1 MTASFEESLGLRI
14 NSQELFLSSRG
25 YLSAIPKDFA
35 PKSVMIGQLAI
46 NPNIKAKQ
54 LLECMKDSTA
64 LYYSGGLEADNYVG
78 IHEAPEKG
86 YFHVDIGKGRVFI
99 YFYAKDLNAK
109 DYAKELLGKFSGFK
123 TNNTIRGG
131 VWAYFSYMMA
141 NGDVNKF
148 NEFLKCP
155 TWNSINKNYPTGIKE
170 KLDVL
175 VREKRPWE
183 NGRLVILSG
192 PAGTGKTFF
201 IRSLMMAWRNKFNFC
216 IVTDPER
223 LASDPAYYYDIGSR
237 RRGYDDEDY
246 EPSPVARALARKNKK
261 IERSLLILED
271 SADLIL
277 TESRQ
282 KHYDKIGKL
291 LNMTDGLLGQ
301 SREDIFLI
309 TFNEDVKDIDAA
321 FLRPGRCLLNAEF
334 REFEEAEA
342 TEWLADHKKTDFA
355 VSDKMSLA
363 QLYAALYAK
372 QEGKDIPAEAR
383 LGFHA

>member
-14 NSQELFLSSRG
+14 NSQESFLSSRG

-35 PKSVMIGQLAI
+35 PKSVMFGQLRI
-46 NPNIKAKQ
+46 NPNVKVQQ
-54 LLECMKDSTA
+54 LVDCLKDSNA
-64 LYYSGGLEADNYVG
+64 LYYSGGLEASNYIG

-99 YFYAKDLNAK
+99 YFYAKDINAK
-109 DYAKELLGKFSGFK
+109 DYAKELLDKFSGFK
-123 TNNTIRGG
+123 ISNTVRGG
-131 VWAYFSYMMA
+131 AWSYFSYMMA

-155 TWNSINKNYPTGIKE
+155 TWKSINKNYPAGIRE
-170 KLDVL
+170 KLDIL

-216 IVTDPER
+216 VVTDPER
-223 LASDPAYYYDIGSR
+223 FASDPAYYYDVGSR
-237 RRGYDDEDY
+237 RTAFDEDDEF
-246 EPSPVARALARKNKK
+246 EGSAVRRLARKNKR

-342 TEWLADHKKTDFA
+342 TEWLVNHKKTDFA

-383 LGFHA
+383 LGFHT